1 MQIKDLNINALFNLT
16 SAAVVV
22 FGYMWASLANNKR
35 MDDFSKRMDDLRD
48 RTIAEMRA
56 MRNELLAEMKAGNA
70 ELRGEIGILSNRMGG
85 VEKRLDRI
93 EGQLEH
99 PIVHPR

>member
-22 FGYMWASLANNKR
+22 FGYLWASLANNKR
-35 MDDFSKRMDDLRD
+35 MDDVKNL
-48 RTIAEMRA
+48 
-56 MRNELLAEMKAGNA
+56 LLAEIRASGA
-70 ELRGEIGILSNRMGG
+70 ETRSLISDVRADIKVLSNRMDL

-99 PIVHPR
+99 PIVHPG